1 MGTHA
6 RVTPEG
12 LTISIRLVTSK
23 VRHLASPEGS
33 AAMEIC
39 GSLSPAAAAAPTPA
53 FRNVRRSIKQ
63 VPLCRRAVNW
73 KSPPNPNSE
82 RRGVQ
87 IGSFDGALSQP
98 SDGSMLL

>member
-23 VRHLASPEGS
+23 VRHLASPDGS

-39 GSLSPAAAAAPTPA
+39 GSFSPAAAAVPTLV
-53 FRNVRRSIKQ
+53 FRNVRRSIEQ
-63 VPLCRRAVNW
+63 VPLCRCAVDWRAR
-73 KSPPNPNSE
+73 PNRNSE

-87 IGSFDGALSQP
+87 IGSFDGALSRP
-98 SDGSMLL
+98 SD